1 MQRELSRFIM
11 KSWGLNK
18 MAINT
23 LMGIQRPRPLMARA
37 QRMQAAG
44 NAPRQAPAAPAR
56 PMASQ
61 GAGMAPQGQMQPP
74 APQVTPTQLEQGQQ
88 GTWQGGQQPGQLEQP
103 EARSQAVEQAMDN
116 LGATPAQKPRMPWSQ
131 IQENAT
137 TELMQNAQ
145 SQGRPLGAFQR
156 MLANRGQ

>member
-1 MQRELSRFIM
+1 
-11 KSWGLNK
+11 

-23 LMGIQRPRPLMARA
+23 LAGIQRPRPLMARA

-44 NAPRQAPAAPAR
+44 NAPRQAPSAPPG

-61 GAGMAPQGQMQPP
+61 GAGMAPQGQMQ
-74 APQVTPTQLEQGQQ
+74 APEPQLTPGQIDQAQQ
-88 GTWQGGQQPGQLEQP
+88 GTWQGNQQPEQP

-116 LGATPAQKPRMPWSQ
+116 LGATPAKKPRVPWMQ
-131 IQENAT
+131 AQQNAT
-137 TELMQNAQ
+137 TDMLQNAQ
-145 SQGRPLGAFQR
+145 SQGQQLGSFRR